1 MLYGYDPPVV
11 AAPMVHSVD
20 NKSVQD
26 MLADRGLHTALVK
39 RHLAAAQNRVKL

>member
-11 AAPMVHSVD
+11 AAPMMPSID

-26 MLADRGLHTALVK
+26 VLADRQLHTALVR
-39 RHLAAAQNRVKL
+39 RHLAVAQNRVKM